1 MKNKNLFLK
10 KEEIN
15 KNGSSILSYAHYES
29 EKKSLRLIVLYNDH
43 YGVTYKS
50 LLHNFGSDNQ
60 KLFDEKLDEILKSQN
75 WEKISEDQ
83 FLRVNYTIKN

>member
-1 MKNKNLFLK
+1 
-10 KEEIN
+10 
-15 KNGSSILSYAHYES
+15 
-29 EKKSLRLIVLYNDH
+29 LYNDH